1 LKGNVH
7 FCIVS
12 NFIVLVGTFKCFHFR
27 WSSNGEGS
35 VQEKPDM
42 NAAGDS
48 ISGIF
53 RCSDTQQSPDRKLL
67 STEKE
72 ALLDSGRALISPLE
86 SYLQNETFKTSN
98 NNNVKL
104 ISYNNSRSV
113 TDWSAKA
120 GGSNRQNSCATSQ
133 ISSSNNQ
140 ISCSNNQTSC
150 SDSQISCLTNQT
162 SCSDSQISCSDSRI
176 SCSPHQNNVPNSIN
190 GSCVLQGKPICD
202 SSNSSYVSCGSYNS
216 DTSFPF
222 MDGPEE
228 FFSDIRL
235 ESDFYADF
243 SVLDTFN
250 ALDQPSVGYILPG
263 SR

>member
-1 LKGNVH
+1 
-7 FCIVS
+7 
-12 NFIVLVGTFKCFHFR
+12 
-27 WSSNGEGS
+27 
-35 VQEKPDM
+35 M
-42 NAAGDS
+42 
-48 ISGIF
+48 
-53 RCSDTQQSPDRKLL
+53 
-67 STEKE
+67 
-72 ALLDSGRALISPLE
+72 
-86 SYLQNETFKTSN
+86 QNETFKTSN

-120 GGSNRQNSCATSQ
+120 DGGSINNTNFSNRQNSCATSQ
-133 ISSSNNQ
+133 ISSSN
-140 ISCSNNQTSC
+140 
-150 SDSQISCLTNQT
+150 SQISCPTNQT
-162 SCSDSQISCSDSRI
+162 SCSDSPISCSDNRI
-176 SCSPHQNNVPNSIN
+176 SCSPNQNHVANSIN
-190 GSCVLQGKPICD
+190 GLCLLQGKPNCD

-243 SVLDTFN
+243 SVLDTFS
-250 ALDQPSVGYILPG
+250 ALEQPSVGYILPG

>member
-1 LKGNVH
+1 
-7 FCIVS
+7 
-12 NFIVLVGTFKCFHFR
+12 
-27 WSSNGEGS
+27 
-35 VQEKPDM
+35 M

-53 RCSDTQQSPDRKLL
+53 RCSDTQQSSDRKLL
-67 STEKE
+67 SREKDVP
-72 ALLDSGRALISPLE
+72 LDNGSALISPLE

-113 TDWSAKA
+113 TDWGAKA
-120 GGSNRQNSCATSQ
+120 GGNHCSNSQNSTDSQ
-133 ISSSNNQ
+133 ISPSNSQ
-140 ISCSNNQTSC
+140 ISCSN
-150 SDSQISCLTNQT
+150 SQN
-162 SCSDSQISCSDSRI
+162 SCSDSQISCSESRI
-176 SCSPHQNNVPNSIN
+176 SCSPNQNNVANSIN
-190 GSCVLQGKPICD
+190 GSCVLQGKPTCD

-243 SVLDTFN
+243 SVLDTFS
-250 ALDQPSVGYILPG
+250 ALDQSSVGYILPG

>member
-1 LKGNVH
+1 
-7 FCIVS
+7 
-12 NFIVLVGTFKCFHFR
+12 
-27 WSSNGEGS
+27 
-35 VQEKPDM
+35 M

-67 STEKE
+67 SREK
-72 ALLDSGRALISPLE
+72 LPLDSSVLNSPLE
-86 SYLQNETFKTSN
+86 SFLQNETFKTSN

-104 ISYNNSRSV
+104 FSYNNSRSV
-113 TDWSAKA
+113 TDWSSIA
-120 GGSNRQNSCATSQ
+120 GAGSINNTNCSNRQNSCATSK
-133 ISSSNNQ
+133 ISSSNSQN
-140 ISCSNNQTSC
+140 SCPNNQTSC
-150 SDSQISCLTNQT
+150 SDSPVSCSNNQT

-176 SCSPHQNNVPNSIN
+176 SCSPNQNNVANSIN
-190 GSCVLQGKPICD
+190 GSCVLQGKPSCD

-243 SVLDTFN
+243 SVLDTFS

>member
-1 LKGNVH
+1 
-7 FCIVS
+7 
-12 NFIVLVGTFKCFHFR
+12 
-27 WSSNGEGS
+27 
-35 VQEKPDM
+35 M

-67 STEKE
+67 SREK
-72 ALLDSGRALISPLE
+72 LPHDSGSALISPLE
-86 SYLQNETFKTSN
+86 SYLQNESFKTSN

-113 TDWSAKA
+113 TDWSVKA
-120 GGSNRQNSCATSQ
+120 GGNHCSNSQNSCTDSQ
-133 ISSSNNQ
+133 ISSSNSQ
-140 ISCSNNQTSC
+140 ISCSN
-150 SDSQISCLTNQT
+150 SQN

-176 SCSPHQNNVPNSIN
+176 SCSPNQNNVANSIN
-190 GSCVLQGKPICD
+190 GSCVLQGKPSCD

-243 SVLDTFN
+243 SVLDTFS

>member
-1 LKGNVH
+1 
-7 FCIVS
+7 
-12 NFIVLVGTFKCFHFR
+12 
-27 WSSNGEGS
+27 
-35 VQEKPDM
+35 M

-67 STEKE
+67 SREK
-72 ALLDSGRALISPLE
+72 LPLDSGSALISPLE
-86 SYLQNETFKTSN
+86 SYLQKETFKTSN

-113 TDWSAKA
+113 TDWSPKA

-133 ISSSNNQ
+133 ISSSNSQ
-140 ISCSNNQTSC
+140 SSCSNNQASC
-150 SDSQISCLTNQT
+150 SDSQLSCSTAQT

-176 SCSPHQNNVPNSIN
+176 SCSPNQNNVANSIN
-190 GSCVLQGKPICD
+190 GSCVLQGKPSCD
-202 SSNSSYVSCGSYNS
+202 SSNSSFVSCGSYIS

-243 SVLDTFN
+243 SVLDTFS
-250 ALDQPSVGYILPG
+250 ALEQPSVGYILPG

>member
-1 LKGNVH
+1 M
-7 FCIVS
+7 FCCSIARQY
-12 NFIVLVGTFKCFHFR
+12 FR
-27 WSSNGEGS
+27 WSSIAEGS
-35 VQEKPDM
+35 AQEKPDT

-67 STEKE
+67 SKQKE
-72 ALLDSGRALISPLE
+72 VLLDSGSALISPLE

-113 TDWSAKA
+113 TDWSAKS
-120 GGSNRQNSCATSQ
+120 GGSNRDNSCATSQ
-133 ISSSNNQ
+133 ISSSNSQ
-140 ISCSNNQTSC
+140 ISCSNNQASC
-150 SDSQISCLTNQT
+150 SDSPISCSINQT

-176 SCSPHQNNVPNSIN
+176 SCSPSHNNVANSIN
-190 GSCVLQGKPICD
+190 GSCVLQGKTSCD

-243 SVLDTFN
+243 SVLDTFS

>member
-1 LKGNVH
+1 
-7 FCIVS
+7 
-12 NFIVLVGTFKCFHFR
+12 
-27 WSSNGEGS
+27 
-35 VQEKPDM
+35 
-42 NAAGDS
+42 
-48 ISGIF
+48 
-53 RCSDTQQSPDRKLL
+53 L
-67 STEKE
+67 SREKE
-72 ALLDSGRALISPLE
+72 VLLDSGSALISPLE
-86 SYLQNETFKTSN
+86 SYLHNETFKTSN

-120 GGSNRQNSCATSQ
+120 GGGSINNTNCSNRQSSCATSQ
-133 ISSSNNQ
+133 ISTSNNQ

-176 SCSPHQNNVPNSIN
+176 SCSPNQNNVANSIN
-190 GSCVLQGKPICD
+190 GSCVLQGKPSCD

-243 SVLDTFN
+243 SVLDTFS
-250 ALDQPSVGYILPG
+250 ALDQPSVGYMLPG